1 MNESCAA
8 PPVTAPVT
16 GMNFR
21 RSHLICHLA
30 PFALT
35 ACAFTDTR
43 SVTPEIPAAWK
54 HAAAFPTASA
64 QHDLSRW
71 WKHFDDPTLNRV
83 ISDGLASGPD
93 IASAAARI
101 REARARRNEE
111 AASLLPFV
119 GGAAASNSNWLK
131 TRGLSEASGTSYSAD
146 LNASWEIDWFGKNRS
161 RIEAASAQ
169 IDAAAENFHS
179 VQASLA
185 AEIATAYTN
194 LRANETRMTVLRN
207 IVKSREQTAQLAT
220 WRQQAGETDS
230 LESSQAIS
238 SLEQARAGI
247 PALEQ
252 AISQGKNLLSLL
264 CGRNPGSLDSM
275 LNSGKSAIPH
285 PARSLAIGIPAD
297 TIRQR
302 PDVRLAGWQLVA
314 AVADIRSAEAE
325 RLPSLNLTGN
335 LGVTALSAGKIFN
348 PQTTGAGLIAGISGP
363 IFDAGR
369 IRSNLEALGEVRE
382 QAVQTYRSAVL
393 TGLSEVEDALIA
405 CRRSAERLE
414 TLEKATRL
422 ARESDQLARQRYEAG
437 EIDFLAV
444 LDSQRTLLA
453 LEDSLISSRTDRTTA
468 YIRLYQALGGGWSSA
483 S

>member
-1 MNESCAA
+1 MNPS
-8 PPVTAPVT
+8 
-16 GMNFR
+16 
-21 RSHLICHLA
+21 RSHLIYCFI
-30 PFALT
+30 PFGLT
-35 ACAFTDTR
+35 ACAMKGPTDV
-43 SVTPEIPAAWK
+43 SPELPTAWK
-54 HAAAFPTASA
+54 NAAAFPTASA
-64 QHDLSRW
+64 QRDLSRW
-71 WKHFDDPTLNRV
+71 WQHFEDPTLNRV
-83 ISDGLASGPD
+83 ITDGLSNSPD
-93 IASAAARI
+93 ITSAASRI
-101 REARARRNEE
+101 REARARRDEVNS
-111 AASLLPFV
+111 SLFPSIS
-119 GGAAASNSNWLK
+119 GSATSNSSWLK
-131 TRGLSEASGTSYSAD
+131 TRGLSEVSGTSYSAD
-146 LNASWEIDWFGKNRS
+146 LIASWEVDWFGKNRS
-161 RIEAASAQ
+161 SVEAASAQ
-169 IDAAAENFHS
+169 IGAASENFHS

-185 AEIATAYTN
+185 AEIATAYTSI
-194 LRANETRMTVLRN
+194 RANETRMAVLRD
-207 IVKSREQTAQLAT
+207 IVKSREQTAKLAT

-230 LESSQAIS
+230 LESSQAQS

-252 AISQGKNLLSLL
+252 AIGQGKNLLSLL
-264 CGRNPGSLDSM
+264 CGREPGALDSV
-275 LNSGKSAIPH
+275 LKSGKPTIPN
-285 PARSLAIGIPAD
+285 PSRSLAIGIPAD

-314 AVADIRSAEAE
+314 AVASKHAAEAD

-335 LGVTALSAGKIFN
+335 LGINALNAGKIFN
-348 PQTTGAGLIAGISGP
+348 PQTTGAGIIAGITGP

-369 IRSNLEALGEVRE
+369 IRSNIEALGESHE

-405 CRRSAERLE
+405 CRRSAERRE

-444 LDSQRTLLA
+444 LDSQRTLLG
-453 LEDSLISSRTDRTTA
+453 LEDSLISSQTDRTTA

>member
-1 MNESCAA
+1 
-8 PPVTAPVT
+8 
-16 GMNFR
+16 MNFR
-21 RSHLICHLA
+21 RSHLIYHLA

-35 ACAFTDTR
+35 ACTFTDTR

-71 WKHFDDPTLNRV
+71 WKHFEDPSLNRV
-83 ISDGLASGPD
+83 ISDGLANSPD

-131 TRGLSEASGTSYSAD
+131 TRGSSEASGTSYSAD

-230 LESSQAIS
+230 LESSQALS

-252 AISQGKNLLSLL
+252 AMGQGKNLLSLL
-264 CGRNPGSLDSM
+264 CGRAPGALDAVLS
-275 LNSGKSAIPH
+275 SGKPAIPH
-285 PARSLAIGIPAD
+285 PATRLAIGIPAD

-369 IRSNLEALGEVRE
+369 IRSKIEALGEVRE

-393 TGLSEVEDALIA
+393 IGLSEVEDALIA

>member
-1 MNESCAA
+1 MN
-8 PPVTAPVT
+8 PIR
-16 GMNFR
+16 N
-21 RSHLICHLA
+21 HLIFCLI
-30 PFALT
+30 PLGLV
-35 ACAFTDTR
+35 ACAIKAPENA
-43 SVTPEIPAAWK
+43 SPEIPVAWK
-54 HAAAFPTASA
+54 NAAAFPSASA
-64 QHDLSRW
+64 KRDISRW
-71 WKHFDDPTLNRV
+71 WNHFDDTTLNHV
-83 ISDGLASGPD
+83 ISDGLANSPD
-93 IASAAARI
+93 IASAASRI
-101 REARARRNEE
+101 RESRARRNEE
-111 AASLLPFV
+111 ASSLLPFI
-119 GGAAASNSNWLK
+119 GGSTASNSSWLK
-131 TRGLSEASGTSYSAD
+131 TRGLSEVSDTRYSAD
-146 LNASWEIDWFGKNRS
+146 LNASWEVDWFGKNRS
-161 RIEAASAQ
+161 SVEAASAR
-169 IDAAAENFHS
+169 IDAATENFNS

-194 LRANETRMTVLRN
+194 LRANETRMMVLRN

-230 LESSQAIS
+230 LESSQALS

-252 AISQGKNLLSLL
+252 AIGQGKNLLSLL
-264 CGRNPGSLDSM
+264 CGREPGSLDS
-275 LNSGKSAIPH
+275 LLTSGKSTIPY

-314 AVADIRSAEAE
+314 AVANSRSAEAE
-325 RLPSLNLTGN
+325 RFPSLNLTGN
-335 LGVTALSAGKIFN
+335 LGITALSAGKIFN
-348 PQTTGAGLIAGISGP
+348 PQTTGAGLVAGITSP

-369 IRSNLEALGEVRE
+369 IRSNIEALGEAQE

-414 TLEKATRL
+414 ILEKATQL

-444 LDSQRTLLA
+444 LDSQRTLLG

-468 YIRLYQALGGGWSSA
+468 YIRLYQGLGGGWSAA

>member
-1 MNESCAA
+1 
-8 PPVTAPVT
+8 
-16 GMNFR
+16 MNFR
-21 RSHLICHLA
+21 RSHLIYHLA

-35 ACAFTDTR
+35 ACTFTDTR

-71 WKHFDDPTLNRV
+71 WKHFEDPSLNRV
-83 ISDGLASGPD
+83 ISDGLANSPD

-131 TRGLSEASGTSYSAD
+131 TRGSSEASGTSYSAD

-230 LESSQAIS
+230 LESSQALS

-252 AISQGKNLLSLL
+252 AMGQGKNLLSLL
-264 CGRNPGSLDSM
+264 CGRAPGALDAVLS
-275 LNSGKSAIPH
+275 SGKPAIPH

-369 IRSNLEALGEVRE
+369 IRSKIEALGEVRE

-393 TGLSEVEDALIA
+393 IGLSEVEDALIA

>member
-1 MNESCAA
+1 MN
-8 PPVTAPVT
+8 PI
-16 GMNFR
+16 
-21 RSHLICHLA
+21 RSSFIYCLI
-30 PFALT
+30 PFGLV
-35 ACAFTDTR
+35 ACAITDSR
-43 SVTPEIPAAWK
+43 NALPEIPAAWK
-54 HAAAFPTASA
+54 NAVSFPSASA
-64 QHDLSRW
+64 QRDLSRW
-71 WKHFDDPTLNRV
+71 WKRFDDPTLNRV
-83 ISDGLASGPD
+83 ITDGLANSPD
-93 IASAAARI
+93 IASASSRI
-101 REARARRNEE
+101 REARARRDEVNS
-111 AASLLPFV
+111 SLFPFI
-119 GGAAASNSNWLK
+119 GGSAGSNSSWLK
-131 TRGLSEASGTSYSAD
+131 TRGLSEVSNTRYSAD
-146 LNASWEIDWFGKNRS
+146 LNASWEVDWFGKNRS
-161 RIEAASAQ
+161 SVEAASAQ
-169 IDAAAENFHS
+169 IGAAEESFHS

-194 LRANETRMTVLRN
+194 LRADETRMTVLRSL
-207 IVKSREQTAQLAT
+207 VKSREQTAQLAT

-230 LESSQAIS
+230 LESSQALS

-252 AISQGKNLLSLL
+252 AIAQGKNLLSLL
-264 CGRNPGSLDSM
+264 CGREPGSLDSA
-275 LNSGKSAIPH
+275 LKSSKSDIPH
-285 PARSLAIGIPAD
+285 PERSLAIGIPAD

-314 AVADIRSAEAE
+314 AVANSRSAEAE
-325 RLPSLNLTGN
+325 RFPSLNLTGN
-335 LGVTALSAGKIFN
+335 LGINALSAGKLFN
-348 PQTTGAGLIAGISGP
+348 PQTTGAGLVAGITSP

-369 IRSNLEALGEVRE
+369 IQSNIEALGEAEE

-414 TLEKATRL
+414 ILEKATRL

-444 LDSQRTLLA
+444 LDSQRTLLG
-453 LEDSLISSRTDRTTA
+453 LEDSLISSRADRTTS